1 MSCKLVERGFSL
13 SMWNLGKTNSDGG
26 PVSLW
31 NQQHSFHSIT
41 ISLVLNLLFVLG
53 RRGVVCL
60 RRFAPGVTRWG
71 MAAPKPGQPF
81 AIGGILSSI
90 SIETEFPVIYIKVN
104 HISRFRLVHQQ
115 QSIFFFHYVSDRNI
129 HFTNSQI
136 LPLAITTEPTI
147 WCATLFIALL
157 SSLQHSPP

>member
-1 MSCKLVERGFSL
+1 MESAALF
-13 SMWNLGKTNSDGG
+13 
-26 PVSLW
+26 
-31 NQQHSFHSIT
+31 SFHHHFPRIEFAVCPWQAWRSVPAP
-41 ISLVLNLLFVLG
+41 LCAGCDPMGN
-53 RRGVVCL
+53 RR
-60 RRFAPGVTRWG
+60 PQTRPTLCDRWYT
-71 MAAPKPGQPF
+71 QPY
-81 AIGGILSSI
+81 IDRNRVSNN
-90 SIETEFPVIYIKVN
+90 VYIKVD
-104 HISRFRLVHQQ
+104 HISSSRFVHQQ